1 VEVFRVSK
9 KTIQVPIDEI
19 LLHDLDL
26 RSKKESVPRAVLIR
40 KACKRYL
47 DEVERRELERQCVEG
62 YQRIPESTD
71 IGETQTKMLPGE
83 W

>member
-1 VEVFRVSK
+1 MSK
-9 KTIQVPIDEI
+9 KAIQVPIDES

-26 RSKKESVPRAVLIR
+26 RSEKESVPRAVLIR

-47 DEVERRELERQCVEG
+47 DDEKKKELERQCVEG
-62 YQRIPESTD
+62 YQRIPESTE
-71 IGETQTKMLPGE
+71 IEETQVKMLPEE

>member
-1 VEVFRVSK
+1 MSK
-9 KTIQVPIDEI
+9 KTIQVPIDEP
-19 LLHDLDL
+19 LLHDLNL
-26 RSKKESVPRAVLIR
+26 RSEKESVPRAVLIR

-47 DEVERRELERQCVEG
+47 DEVERKELERQCIEG

-71 IGETQTKMLPGE
+71 TGETQIKMLPEE